1 MTGGH
6 NAVTPA
12 GRLAHATPAWLLGLQ
27 PWSLSTDPTWT
38 VPARRGVLRCRGV
51 RRRAITDEDLLTYAT
66 NHDRALVTEN
76 VADVIPLAAHWA
88 GAGKEHAGLVFTSP
102 RWFNR
107 ATLAYPGNVTVA
119 LSEFLTDPPITGTSW
134 IGWL

>member
-1 MTGGH
+1 M
-6 NAVTPA
+6 
-12 GRLAHATPAWLLGLQ
+12 
-27 PWSLSTDPTWT
+27 
-38 VPARRGVLRCRGV
+38 
-51 RRRAITDEDLLTYAT
+51 
-66 NHDRALVTEN
+66 
-76 VADVIPLAAHWA
+76 ADFIPLAAQWA